1 MHFTDVCFSEEEHT
15 DTGLADA
22 AADSIWKFF
31 VKDCF
36 LERKFASVISSCD
49 GKLSVKRILVN
60 ANTHGRK
67 LQSNVEN
74 RIINK
79 DIAV

>member
-1 MHFTDVCFSEEEHT
+1 MYFTDMCFSEEEHT

-36 LERKFASVISSCD
+36 LEALMTNELWRNQIEQ
-49 GKLSVKRILVN
+49 I
-60 ANTHGRK
+60 
-67 LQSNVEN
+67 NVLPD
-74 RIINK
+74 RGSRTG
-79 DIAV
+79 